1 MQNTKIDSLG
11 EIRAL
16 QSRVIGISRQLIR
29 RPLHFLLA
37 LASFVVVFAS
47 SAHAENNSDRAVWMR
62 EARFGVMTHFLH
74 DWIMQGQREQMT
86 PENWNQLVEGFDVE
100 AVADQLKSV
109 GASYYLISIGQNSG
123 YYLSPNATYDRITG
137 IKPSR
142 LSRRDLIADLY
153 PALNKRGIKLMVYLP
168 SGGPA
173 GDAQARTALKWE
185 NGPHRNAE
193 FQRNW
198 EAVIREWS
206 QRWGNKV
213 VGWWFDGVYWPN
225 NMYRSPEPPNF
236 RSFAEA
242 ARAGNPRS
250 VVAFNPGVVNRT
262 LSLTPYE
269 DYIAGEISDPTLW
282 STRRNT
288 VGYID
293 GAQIH
298 SLSYL
303 GTTWGQGVPRFS
315 IDQAIGYSRMVAE
328 IGGVVT
334 WDTPAQRNGTFAPEF
349 LAQLKAVGE
358 AIRSTPIKA
367 DEAPDASPTRPANA
381 GAEPSAPA
389 ASPAVAQNEPTS
401 SRIARAEAPLPGSL
415 PGRGL
420 AQHDFICAGQ
430 WDTRNPLET
439 VTLVREGKVAWTYTI
454 PDKNERNETAELSD
468 IHLLSNGNLLYA
480 HKTGAAE
487 VTPDKKL
494 VWSYLAPPGTEV
506 HSAQPIGMDRVFLGQ
521 NGFPAKA
528 LLINKRTG
536 KIEMEHELETQSKP
550 DDPARVAGS
559 IHGQFRHIRMTKAG
573 TYLIPHLNLGK
584 VREYDRNWK
593 PILDVDAP
601 SAWTAVRLANGN
613 TLIGGNQHGY
623 VREVNRQGETVWEIN
638 KDDLPGI
645 PLYTVQEVSRL
656 KNGNTLIANW
666 GGSIQKSDWEK
677 VVQYIEVSPDK
688 KVVWALH
695 QWKDP
700 DLGPGSLIQILG
712 EGKAEDFQAMR

>member
-1 MQNTKIDSLG
+1 MQDG
-11 EIRAL
+11 ERNSSAHTRGRFL
-16 QSRVIGISRQLIR
+16 QVQRC
-29 RPLHFLLA
+29 RPICFLLA
-37 LASFVVVFAS
+37 LASLTFMFAA
-47 SAHAENNSDRAVWMR
+47 SARAEKNSDRADWMR
-62 EARFGVMTHFLH
+62 AARFGVMTHFLH
-74 DWIMQGQREQMT
+74 DWIMHDQHDQMT
-86 PENWNQLVEGFDVE
+86 PENWNNLVNGFDVE

-123 YYLSPNATYDRITG
+123 YYLSPNAAYDRATG
-137 IKPSR
+137 IKPSK
-142 LSRRDLIADLY
+142 LSRRDLVADLAT
-153 PALNKRGIKLMVYLP
+153 ALSKRGIKLMVYLP
-168 SGGPA
+168 AGAPA
-173 GDAQARTALKWE
+173 GDPAARAALKWK
-185 NGPHRNAE
+185 NGPYRNAE

-198 EAVIREWS
+198 QAIIREWS
-206 QRWGNKV
+206 LRWGNKV
-213 VGWWFDGVYWPN
+213 AGWWFDGVYWPN
-225 NMYRSPEPPNF
+225 NMYRGVEPPNF
-236 RSFAEA
+236 RSFADA
-242 ARAGNPRS
+242 ARAGNPHS
-250 VVAFNPGVVNRT
+250 AIAFNPGQVNRA

-269 DYIAGEISDPTLW
+269 DYIAGEIGDPPLW
-282 STRRNT
+282 RARRNFD
-288 VGYID
+288 GLID

-298 SLSYL
+298 FLSHL
-303 GTTWGQGVPRFS
+303 GATWGLGAPRFS
-315 IDQAIGYSRMVAE
+315 TEEAIGFSRKVAE
-328 IGGVVT
+328 VGGAVT
-334 WDTPAQRNGTFAPEF
+334 WDTPAQHNGTFAPEF
-349 LAQLKAVGE
+349 VAQLKAIAE
-358 AIRSTPIKA
+358 AIRATPLKP
-367 DEAPDASPTRPANA
+367 DLPPDARPTPPPDGGPERNPPSVAAAADQQPASARPVARA
-381 GAEPSAPA
+381 DAPA
-389 ASPAVAQNEPTS
+389 
-401 SRIARAEAPLPGSL
+401 PGSL

-439 VTLVREGKVAWTYTI
+439 ATLVRGGKVVWTFTI
-454 PDKNERNETAELSD
+454 PDKNERNETAEFSD

-494 VWSYLAPPGTEV
+494 VWSYIAPPGTEV

-536 KIEMEHELETQSKP
+536 RIEMEHELETKPKP
-550 DDPARVAGS
+550 DDPQLVGGS
-559 IHGQFRHIRMTKAG
+559 IHGQFRHIRMTAQG

-593 PILDVDAP
+593 QIFEVDAP

-623 VREVNRQGETVWEIN
+623 VREVNRKGETVWEIN

-656 KNGNTLIANW
+656 KNGNTIISNW

-700 DLGPGSLIQILG
+700 DLGPGSLMQILDAG
-712 EGKAEDFQAMR
+712 GDAQDLEPAR

>member
-1 MQNTKIDSLG
+1 MRDRDTGSF
-11 EIRAL
+11 RAT
-16 QSRVIGISRQLIR
+16 
-29 RPLHFLLA
+29 RPFVLVLAA
-37 LASFVVVFAS
+37 LAFVLAS
-47 SAHAENNSDRAVWMR
+47 SAHAAGNSDRAAWMR
-62 EARFGVMTHFLH
+62 VARFGVMTHFLH

-86 PENWNQLVEGFDVE
+86 PENWNALVDGFDVE
-100 AVADQLKSV
+100 AVAEQLKSV
-109 GASYYLISIGQNSG
+109 GAAYYLISIGQNSG
-123 YYLSPNATYDRITG
+123 YYLSPNATYDRLAG
-137 IKPSR
+137 IAPSK
-142 LSRRDLIADLY
+142 LSHRDLVADLAV
-153 PALNKRGIKLMVYLP
+153 ALAKRGIKLMVYLP
-168 SGGPA
+168 SGAPA
-173 GDAQARTALKWE
+173 GDAAARTALKWQ
-185 NGPHRNAE
+185 NGPYRNVE

-198 EAVIREWS
+198 EAIIREWS
-206 QRWGNKV
+206 LRWGDKV

-225 NMYRSPEPPNF
+225 TLYRSVESPNF
-236 RSFAEA
+236 HSFAAA
-242 ARAGNPRS
+242 ARAGNSRAA
-250 VVAFNPGVVNRT
+250 VAFNPGQVTRT
-262 LSLTPYE
+262 LSLTADE

-282 STRRNT
+282 NARRNFD
-288 VGYID
+288 GLID

-298 SLSYL
+298 FLSYL

-315 IDQAIGYSRMVAE
+315 IDQVTAFSRAVSE
-328 IGGVVT
+328 VGGVVT

-349 LAQLKAVGE
+349 VAQLRAAGE
-358 AIRSTPIKA
+358 AIRATPIKPDVAPDARPATPA
-367 DEAPDASPTRPANA
+367 DEARPLPTSASADNRSATESRAASESRSVNSRVA
-381 GAEPSAPA
+381 RADAPA
-389 ASPAVAQNEPTS
+389 
-401 SRIARAEAPLPGSL
+401 PGSL

-439 VTLVREGKVAWTYTI
+439 VTLVRGGKVAWTFTI
-454 PDKNERNETAELSD
+454 PDKNERNETAEFSD
-468 IHLLSNGNLLYA
+468 IHLLSNGDLLYA

-494 VWSYLAPPGTEV
+494 IWSYIAPPGTEV
-506 HSAQPIGMDRVFLGQ
+506 HSAQPIGTDRVFLGQ

-536 KIEMEHELETQSKP
+536 QIEMEHELETQPKP
-550 DDPARVAGS
+550 DDPQLVGGS
-559 IHGQFRHIRMTKAG
+559 IHGQFRHIRMTKTG

-593 PILDVDAP
+593 MIFEVDAP
-601 SAWTAVRLANGN
+601 SAWTAVRLPNGN

-623 VREVNRQGETVWEIN
+623 VREVNRRGATVWEID

-677 VVQYIEVSPDK
+677 VVQYVEVSPDK

-695 QWKDP
+695 QWQDP
-700 DLGPGSLIQILG
+700 DLGPGSLMQILDEG
-712 EGKAEDFQAMR
+712 GKAEDFQLLR